1 MKVKEVFVNFN
12 TLQIICIYKG
22 AKKMFILVV
31 NAGSSSLK
39 YQLFD
44 MDAKEVKAKGICE
57 CIGIPGGKMKH
68 ESMGKLFEV
77 KTDIPTH
84 AEATK
89 MVVDAL
95 INPEHGCIKSMDQIS
110 AVGHRI
116 VQGGPWLVESVMVND
131 EVLQK
136 LEQCIDLAPLHTVPH
151 LLGIRGCMEVMP
163 NTPQVLVIDTAFHQT
178 MPEKA
183 YIYPIPYELYEKYSI
198 RRYGF
203 HGTSHRYVSQKC
215 IEYMGGKAE
224 GTKIISCHLGN
235 GSSITAIKDGKVIDT
250 SMGFTPLDG
259 IIMGSRCGGVDPAI
273 IPFIME
279 KENIP
284 PKDMQNWMN
293 KKCGLLGVSG
303 VSPDMREVTNAME
316 SGNQRAKLAYDIL
329 IYDIK
334 KYIGAYTASLNGVD
348 AIIFTA
354 GIGENNPQ
362 LRADVCADMD
372 YLGVKIDP
380 ERNEMGKKLPEPGL
394 ISTPDSKVKVFLIQT
409 NEELLIASDTM
420 EVYKKHFAN

>member
-1 MKVKEVFVNFN
+1 M
-12 TLQIICIYKG
+12 Y
-22 AKKMFILVV
+22 ILVV

-44 MDAKEVKAKGICE
+44 MDTREVKAKGICE
-57 CIGIPGGKMKH
+57 CIGIPGGHMKH
-68 ESMGKLFEV
+68 ESNGKLYDV
-77 KTDIPTH
+77 KTHIPTH

-95 INPEHGCIKSMDQIS
+95 INPDHGCLESMNQIS

-116 VQGGPWLVESVMVND
+116 VQGGPWLVESVKVND

-136 LEQCIDLAPLHTVPH
+136 LEQCVDLAPLHTVPH
-151 LLGIRGCMEVMP
+151 LLGIRGCMAVMP
-163 NTPQVLVIDTAFHQT
+163 DTPQVLVIDTAFHQT
-178 MPEKA
+178 MPEKS
-183 YIYPIPYELYEKYSI
+183 YIYPIPYELYQKYSI

-203 HGTSHRYVSQKC
+203 HGTSHRYVSRKC
-215 IEYMGGKAE
+215 IEYLGSRAE

-235 GSSITAIKDGKVIDT
+235 GSSISAIKDGKVIDT

-279 KENIP
+279 KENIA
-284 PKDMQNWMN
+284 PKDMQSWMN

-303 VSPDMREVTNAME
+303 VSSDMRELTAAMDG
-316 SGNQRAKLAYDIL
+316 GNKRAKLAYDIL

-334 KYIGAYTASLNGVD
+334 KYIGAYAASLNGVD

-354 GIGENNPQ
+354 GIGENNSR
-362 LRADVCADMD
+362 LREDVCADMD
-372 YLGVKIDP
+372 YLGIKIDP
-380 ERNEMGKKLPEPGL
+380 ELNKIGKKLPEPGL
-394 ISTPDSKVKVFLIQT
+394 ISTPDSKVKVYVIQT

-420 EVYKKHFAN
+420 EIYKKHIDS